1 MKALSSLLKGNF
13 KLVAMDA
20 AGDRLDLF
28 VELLQLLWIRR
39 KVERVAAHHG
49 QRADGRHRRLGW
61 VLVVSR
67 VLVVTGDGLGAL
79 LVFGVRGL
87 DVTCDGLGALL
98 VFGVRGL
105 DVHEGF
111 VLDHDVEVL
120 VRVLKFEIDGE
131 REHIVQCDGRG
142 EHSVAKVEDGHVHH
156 ALSLA

>member
-20 AGDRLDLF
+20 ASDRVDRF

-49 QRADGRHRRLGW
+49 QRADGGPRRLGW

-67 VLVVTGDGLGAL
+67 VLVVT
-79 LVFGVRGL
+79 
-87 DVTCDGLGALL
+87 CDGLGALL
-98 VFGVRGL
+98 VFGVRDL

-111 VLDHDVEVL
+111 VLDNDVEVL

-131 REHIVQCDGRG
+131 REHIVDADGRG
-142 EHSVAKVEDGHVHH
+142 EHSVADVEDGDVQH